1 MASVAEQLASSINF
15 SAFGKATELKSRI
28 WFTLGALVIYRL
40 GTYIPIPGIDP
51 AILHDIF
58 ARNAGGILG
67 MFDMFSGGA
76 LGRMTIFA
84 LNIMP
89 YISASI
95 IIQLLTAVSPT
106 LEALKKEGESGR
118 KTLNQYTRYGTV
130 LLAAVQAYGI
140 AVGIEGMR
148 SGAETAVLNPGLGF
162 RLVTVIT
169 LVGGTVF
176 LMWLGEQITARGVG
190 NGISLI
196 IFAGI
201 VANLPHAL
209 ASTLELG
216 RTGAISGIFIVA
228 FILISVGVI
237 AFIVFMERAQRRIL
251 IQYPKRQVGNKMF
264 GGDASH
270 LPLKI
275 NTSGVIPPI
284 FASSLLLLPATIANF
299 QTNSQSFGWLGNIT
313 TYLAHGR
320 PLYML
325 LYVALIVFFCF
336 FYTAIVFNPTET
348 ADNLRKYGGF
358 IPGIRPGKNTAD
370 YLDYVLTRLTVVGA
384 AYLAA
389 VCILPEILISQYSV
403 PFYFGGTSLLI
414 VVSVT
419 MDTVAQ
425 IHSHLLAHQ
434 YEGLIKKAKLRGRRG

>member
-1 MASVAEQLASSINF
+1 MASAAEQLAASINL
-15 SAFGKATELKSRI
+15 SAFSKATELKSRI
-28 WFTLGALVIYRL
+28 YFTLAALVIYRL

-51 AILHDIF
+51 GILHEIF
-58 ARNAGGILG
+58 SRNAGGILG

-106 LEALKKEGESGR
+106 LETLKKEGESGR
-118 KTLNQYTRYGTV
+118 KKLNQYTRYGTV
-130 LLAAVQAYGI
+130 GLAAVQSYGI
-140 AVGIEGMR
+140 AVGLEGMR
-148 SGAETAVLNPGLGF
+148 SGAASAVIDPGMFF
-162 RLVTVIT
+162 RIVTVIT
-169 LVGGTVF
+169 LTGGTVF

-196 IFAGI
+196 IMAGI
-201 VANLPHAL
+201 VANLPHAV
-209 ASTLELG
+209 ASTLDLVAS
-216 RTGAISGIFIVA
+216 RARSPIFVLILPVMSVA
-228 FILISVGVI
+228 VV
-237 AFIVFMERAQRRIL
+237 AFIVFIERAQRRIL
-251 IQYPKRQVGNKMF
+251 VQYPKRQVGNRMF
-264 GGDASH
+264 GGEASH
-270 LPLKI
+270 LPLKL

-284 FASSLLLLPATIANF
+284 FASSLLLLPATISTFEQEGQN
-299 QTNSQSFGWLGNIT
+299 FGWLGT
-313 TYLAHGR
+313 VTSYLAHGT
-320 PLYML
+320 PLYMV
-325 LYVALIVFFCF
+325 LYIGLIVFFCF
-336 FYTAIVFNPTET
+336 FYTAIVFNPQET

-370 YLDYVLTRLTVVGA
+370 HLDYVLTRLTVVGA

-434 YEGLIKKAKLRGRRG
+434 YEGLIKKSRLRGRRG